1 MGFIDNSVSGFVF
14 SIIVTVVIFRSI
26 IARQNTH
33 GSDWGKVFL
42 ITLSFMW
49 VIAILEIANSIWE
62 IFKESH
68 DYSYIIASPTINGF
82 IIGLIAHIV
91 LYNNPKYAG
100 KK

>member
-42 ITLSFMW
+42 IILAFM
-49 VIAILEIANSIWE
+49 
-62 IFKESH
+62 
-68 DYSYIIASPTINGF
+68 
-82 IIGLIAHIV
+82 
-91 LYNNPKYAG
+91 
-100 KK
+100 